1 MDHTTRIALL
11 IDADNVSVD
20 VLRQVLHRLIA
31 SGDRLQHRRAYGSV
45 QKAVEFGEQVL
56 FALRRHLLSA

>member
-1 MDHTTRIALL
+1 MDHPSRIALL

-31 SGDRLQHRRAYGSV
+31 SGDRLRH
-45 QKAVEFGEQVL
+45 
-56 FALRRHLLSA
+56 LRRRSST